1 MKTNYTEQGEINMN
15 IKKAKRDVET
25 LREIFMDLTND
36 PKNEELLDELDY
48 YLRELQL
55 DVYLNN

>member
-36 PKNEELLDELDY
+36 PKDEELLDELDY

-55 DVYLNN
+55 DVYHLN

>member
-1 MKTNYTEQGEINMN
+1 MN
-15 IKKAKRDVET
+15 IKKARRDVET
-25 LREIFMDLTND
+25 LREIFMDLSED
-36 PKNEELLDELDY
+36 PSDEELLDELDY

>member
-25 LREIFMDLTND
+25 LREILMDLTND
-36 PKNEELLDELDY
+36 PKDEELLDELDY
-48 YLRELQL
+48 YLRQLQL
-55 DVYLNN
+55 DVYHLN

>member
-1 MKTNYTEQGEINMN
+1 MKTNYTKQGEINMN

-25 LREIFMDLTND
+25 LREILMDLTND

-55 DVYLNN
+55 DVYYQN

>member
-1 MKTNYTEQGEINMN
+1 MN

-25 LREIFMDLTND
+25 IREIFMDLTND
-36 PKNEELLDELDY
+36 PSDEELLEELDY
-48 YLRELQL
+48 FLRELQL

>member
-1 MKTNYTEQGEINMN
+1 MKTNYTKQGEINMN

-25 LREIFMDLTND
+25 LREILMDLSQAPRD
-36 PKNEELLDELDY
+36 EELLDELDY

-55 DVYLNN
+55 DVYHLN

>member
-1 MKTNYTEQGEINMN
+1 MKTNYTEPGGFNMN

-25 LREIFMDLTND
+25 IREIFMDLSED
-36 PKNEELLDELDY
+36 PSDEELLEELDY
-48 YLRELQL
+48 FLRELQL

>member
-1 MKTNYTEQGEINMN
+1 MN
-15 IKKAKRDVET
+15 IKKARRDVET
-25 LREIFMDLTND
+25 IREIFMDLSED
-36 PKNEELLDELDY
+36 PSDEELLDELDY

>member
-1 MKTNYTEQGEINMN
+1 MN

-25 LREIFMDLTND
+25 LREILMDLSQAPGD
-36 PKNEELLDELDY
+36 EELFDELDY

-55 DVYLNN
+55 DVYHLN

>member
-1 MKTNYTEQGEINMN
+1 MN

-25 LREIFMDLTND
+25 IREIFMDLVND
-36 PKNEELLDELDY
+36 PKDEELLDELDY

-55 DVYLNN
+55 DVYHLN

>member
-1 MKTNYTEQGEINMN
+1 METNYTKQGEINMN

-25 LREIFMDLTND
+25 LREILMDLSQAPGD
-36 PKNEELLDELDY
+36 EELLDELDY

-55 DVYLNN
+55 DVYYQN

>member
-1 MKTNYTEQGEINMN
+1 MKTNYTEPGGFNMN

-25 LREIFMDLTND
+25 IREILMDLSQA
-36 PKNEELLDELDY
+36 PKDEELLDELDY

-55 DVYLNN
+55 DVYYQN

>member
-1 MKTNYTEQGEINMN
+1 MKNLYTKQGEININ

-36 PKNEELLDELDY
+36 PGDEELLDELDY

-55 DVYLNN
+55 DVYHLN

>member
-15 IKKAKRDVET
+15 IKKAKRDIET
-25 LREIFMDLTND
+25 LREIFMDLTDD
-36 PKNEELLDELDY
+36 PTDEELLDELDY

-55 DVYLNN
+55 DVYHLN